1 MRSLESIVVSQKI
14 KALQERLDDI
24 ENRLDT
30 LYCYY
35 CSSET
40 SSDSDSTEPYYVTSD
55 EPTSSEKKISRAKCV
70 KIKSAQARNKKAK
83 PRRNQRKR
91 ARTVNFIIE
100 SDKLTSNG

>member
-40 SSDSDSTEPYYVTSD
+40 SSDSDSSEPYYVTSD
-55 EPTSSEKKISRAKCV
+55 EPTSSEKKISKAKCV
-70 KIKSAQARNKKAK
+70 KIKSGNKKAK

-91 ARTVNFIIE
+91 ARAVNFIIE

>member
-40 SSDSDSTEPYYVTSD
+40 SSDSDSSEPYYVTSD
-55 EPTSSEKKISRAKCV
+55 EPTSSEKKISKAKCV
-70 KIKSAQARNKKAK
+70 KIKSGNKKAK
-83 PRRNQRKR
+83 PRRNQRK
-91 ARTVNFIIE
+91 ARQSSE
-100 SDKLTSNG
+100 LHY

>member
-1 MRSLESIVVSQKI
+1 MRLLESIVVSQKI

-40 SSDSDSTEPYYVTSD
+40 SSSESDYETSDETSD
-55 EPTSSEKKISRAKCV
+55 EPTSSEKKIPKAKCV
-70 KIKSAQARNKKAK
+70 KIKYGNKKAR
-83 PRRNQRKR
+83 PRRNP
-91 ARTVNFIIE
+91 ARSVKSKKYIIE
-100 SDKLTSNG
+100 SDN